1 MTPLD
6 DPTTLTDA
14 PIMGSPSSAEVTLP
28 VTCVCANAAPTLRS
42 RQARNI
48 VSLFFINTLSKK
60 LINYTIYLYFDANL
74 NLTISIKEPYLNH
87 IFIMDTSTRFSVE
100 KGKVN
105 FNMLF
110 TILKNVVPLLDNH
123 NNKDVSIRIM
133 SI

>member
-1 MTPLD
+1 
-6 DPTTLTDA
+6 
-14 PIMGSPSSAEVTLP
+14 
-28 VTCVCANAAPTLRS
+28 
-42 RQARNI
+42 
-48 VSLFFINTLSKK
+48 
-60 LINYTIYLYFDANL
+60 
-74 NLTISIKEPYLNH
+74 
-87 IFIMDTSTRFSVE
+87 MDTSTRFSVE